1 MSNILIIPDTHSR
14 DFWKPA
20 KQLVNNYDKI
30 IFLGDY
36 VDPYHYEFTLSVNE
50 LRLKTL
56 ADFQEIIEFAKNNP
70 NVILLDGNHL
80 LHYINPA
87 LACSRYD
94 YYIAN
99 EIKDMYK
106 SNKSL
111 FHSYYCVDDI
121 LFTHAG
127 ISEEWIQDMQ
137 ILKQYQKIKTSNII
151 ELLNSCNIE
160 ELMMCG
166 PYRGGNSRH
175 SGPEWLDV
183 HEFDWLTPLSE
194 YYQIFGHTQLNNPII
209 TNQYACLDTRQLYVL
224 NTETK
229 QITHA

>member
-1 MSNILIIPDTHSR
+1 MSKILIIPDTHGR
-14 DFWKPA
+14 DFWKPV

-36 VDPYHYEFTLSVNE
+36 VDPYPYEFTLSYDE
-50 LRLKTL
+50 LRIKTL
-56 ADFQEIIEFAKNNP
+56 TDFQDIIDFAKNNS
-70 NVILLDGNHL
+70 NIILLDGNHL
-80 LHYINPA
+80 LHYVNPT
-87 LACSRYD
+87 LACSRFD
-94 YYIAN
+94 FLLAKD
-99 EIKDMYK
+99 IKMMYEY
-106 SNKSL
+106 NKPL

-127 ISEEWIQDMQ
+127 ISEEWVKDIQS
-137 ILKQYQKIKTSNII
+137 LKQYQTDNII
-151 ELLNSCNIE
+151 ELLNNCTIE

-166 PYRGGNSRH
+166 PYRGGNSKH

-183 HEFDWLTPLSE
+183 HEFEWLTPLSE
-194 YYQIFGHTQLNNPII
+194 YYQIFGHTQLTNPII

>member
-36 VDPYHYEFTLSVNE
+36 VDPYPYEFTLSVNE

-56 ADFQEIIEFAKNNP
+56 ADFQEIIEFAKNNS

-99 EIKDMYK
+99 DIKAMYK

-111 FHSYYCVDDI
+111 FHSYYCIDNI

-127 ISEEWIQDMQ
+127 ISEEWVQDMQ
-137 ILKQYQKIKTSNII
+137 ILKQYQKIKTDNII
-151 ELLNSCNIE
+151 ELLNNCSIE
-160 ELMMCG
+160 ELMTCG

-183 HEFDWLTPLSE
+183 HEFEWLTPLSD

-209 TNQYACLDTRQLYVL
+209 TDQYACLDTRQLYVL

-229 QITHA
+229 QITYA